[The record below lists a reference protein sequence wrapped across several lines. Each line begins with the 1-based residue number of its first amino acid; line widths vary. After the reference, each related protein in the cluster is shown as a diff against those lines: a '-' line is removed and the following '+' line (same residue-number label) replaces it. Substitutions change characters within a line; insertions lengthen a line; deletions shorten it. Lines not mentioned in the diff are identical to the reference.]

1 MDLPQYEALLTDAE
15 TRLDRLRAL
24 YDQYFLGMERLEPT
38 QLRKDFE
45 RIVVI
50 LRKEQP
56 RNTALRFRFQQL
68 LQRNVTLDTYWR
80 KVTRQIEDGTY
91 RRDVLRAR
99 RRREGREHTEE
110 AAPIVHEID
119 MTMDVDGALDS
130 MFGDDA
136 NEQSHRQE
144 PVAPLPP
151 PSRSA
156 PPPAPRPISPF
167 AAPSLRPSQP
177 PPGFAPT
184 EIAGAAR
191 ARESQRPVAS
201 KSFRPPKP
209 DTIPSAPRLPAGLM
223 AAQANDTAITKP
235 PPLTT
240 SKPAARLATSS
251 PVTPSKVSAAAG
263 AQPSS
268 PRPAPPSST
277 HSGTPSFGE
286 QQLRQL
292 FDRYVSARQGNNE
305 RTDNVKLESLQKT
318 VEAMLPKLREKHAG
332 KQIDFDVVVRDG
344 KVALK
349 PITK

>member
-1 MDLPQYEALLTDAE
+1 MDLTQYEALLNDAE

-45 RIVVI
+45 RILVI

-56 RNTALRFRFQQL
+56 RNTAMRFRFQQL
-68 LQRNVTLDTYWR
+68 VQRNVTLDTYWR
-80 KVTRQIEDGTY
+80 KVMRQIEDGTY

-99 RRREGREHTEE
+99 RRRQGREHTESI
-110 AAPIVHEID
+110 PPTVHEID
-119 MTMDVDGALDS
+119 MTMDMDGALDS
-130 MFGDDA
+130 MLGEDSGELGSA
-136 NEQSHRQE
+136 HE
-144 PVAPLPP
+144 PIAPLPP
-151 PSRSA
+151 PSPSS
-156 PPPAPRPISPF
+156 PPPAPRPLSPF

-177 PPGFAPT
+177 PPAFA
-184 EIAGAAR
+184 AALTPVTTP
-191 ARESQRPVAS
+191 RESQRPAAS

-209 DTIPSAPRLPAGLM
+209 DAIPGAPRLPTGLTQPRPN
-223 AAQANDTAITKP
+223 APNV
-235 PPLTT
+235 
-240 SKPAARLATSS
+240 AR
-251 PVTPSKVSAAAG
+251 P
-263 AQPSS
+263 
-268 PRPAPPSST
+268 PAPPTSR
-277 HSGTPSFGE
+277 TPAAPSAPSNNASAFND

-292 FDRYVSARQGNNE
+292 FERYVNARKGNNE

-332 KQIDFDVVVRDG
+332 KQIDFDVIVRDG